1 MNRAVLT
8 THPQNP
14 ERIAVRFPY
23 QPDVNERL
31 KDHGGRWD
39 PDGRTWHIPQAS
51 LAVVVAILRR
61 EFDMTVVDDTGLVQQ
76 EQPRDTASVIDR
88 TQFYEAMFARLPEED
103 RKTKFRDL
111 MRAFH
116 PDAYGDPSEATAINV
131 AYDRIRGRQRKG
143 A

>member
-1 MNRAVLT
+1 MSRAVLT
-8 THPQNP
+8 IHPQKP

-23 QPDVNERL
+23 QPDINERL

-39 PDGRTWHIPQAS
+39 PDRRTWHIPRTS
-51 LAVVVAILRR
+51 LAIVVAILQR
-61 EFDMTVVDDTGLVQQ
+61 EFDMNIVDDTGLV
-76 EQPRDTASVIDR
+76 ERERPRNASVVDR
-88 TQFYEAMFARLPEED
+88 TQFYEAMFARLPEDE
-103 RKTKFRDL
+103 RKTKYRDL

-131 AYDRIRGRQRKG
+131 AYDRIRGRQWKG